1 MVSDYTIA
9 RYLNNLGNESRLGDW
24 NTDLNDADSG
34 ADALNPGNAAFDA
47 SEARARYLGLGG
59 TSSREMFATFS
70 NQLNVLLGRPAQN
83 YGQNSLF
90 GKPGMQYPGMQ
101 NALAAPVHGVN
112 VYVGAP
118 VFGQAI
124 VTGGGEITGA
134 GSAPAGGGVNVT
146 ANIGGG
152 EATGAEKLD
161 EAVKAA
167 QEKAPEGYEPSEWK
181 RIVDDAKA
189 AAEKRAK
196 ANDTDADD
204 EFRDI
209 LNKLP
214 TKDLKEEVDENGD
227 VVGLTEEQKKAEY
240 GRKLG
245 EWYAE
250 EIEGID
256 GTPERARLVDDVAGQ
271 DKEGFKLER
280 ASGKKLPGNVKAYTV
295 SGDAS
300 RHGLSEGQKIF
311 WVEDPKSG
319 QGGWFKEAS
328 RKGLSGKIDGLGVKG
343 GDTEIEVGGRS
354 DWIELGQEEG
364 DDRTVAGAVDEK
376 TKHAPLYDSFKI
388 KAAKG
393 ETSDAINADNDN
405 VYRDSD
411 GKWYVKQGDKFVEME
426 KQPKLVAGRLYFND
440 AKVPVDPSRVDDLP
454 AYMDSLRDG
463 AKEMKARQKAS
474 ETIVGTN
481 ASWPRV
487 MMVDKAMDEQIMKYE
502 KAAELRMGSDTLDI
516 EYDPTKGVINIT
528 CAPEDCQQVVAAMGF
543 GQPGDAE
550 KKRQVNAI
558 LQDLPKGVDVYYNGT
573 KLNLSE
579 DKPIKELVL
588 ALEGQGYRP
597 VTVKTGKPIDLS
609 IDRLDDKMIVD
620 ALAEKVEAAKKQ
632 SKTGNVSEIVFED
645 EVIFPESFS
654 TTEGGGGDKVL
665 DAAHVRNIAYKLSE
679 KFGHVPVSFGKATR
693 KGDPEGLSFV
703 TGVTKSD
710 VEQRNADF
718 TPPAKLAAPDPK
730 DQKPK
735 AKKLAAPAAAPA
747 GIPMDKPVIPES
759 GAEQGMFAWQRELTA
774 ARQKVASAPAAAA
787 PTAETP
793 KDDAGSKARALYTEG
808 KALYEAGK
816 YVEAEAKFQECYDV
830 KPHYTTLRSIAEC
843 KYEQG
848 DKAEALVYLN
858 KAKQYPKQ
866 DADFEKR
873 LDERIAEVEG
883 EIPQSQPA
891 TTAAA
896 PKPAAPAP
904 APVPAPAAPA
914 PASAP
919 AAASGWAALGDDGTG
934 NLSAPA
940 PQAKA
945 ETQGEKILR
954 EAQELAAQGS
964 SGGRTL

>member
-1 MVSDYTIA
+1 VVSDYTIA

-24 NTDLNDADSG
+24 NTDLNDADSS
-34 ADALNPGNAAFDA
+34 ADALNPENAAFDA

-161 EAVKAA
+161 EVVKAA

-189 AAEKRAK
+189 AAEKRAE

-214 TKDLKEEVDENGD
+214 TKDLKEEVDENGV
-227 VVGLTEEQKKAEY
+227 VVGATADQKKADY

-328 RKGLSGKIDGLGVKG
+328 RKGVSGKIDGLGVKG
-343 GDTEIEVGGRS
+343 GDKEIEVGGRS

-376 TKHAPLYDSFKI
+376 TKHASLYDNFKI
-388 KAAKG
+388 KDSSG
-393 ETSDAINADNDN
+393 ETADAIKTDNAN
-405 VYRDSD
+405 VYRGND
-411 GKWYVKQGDKFVEME
+411 GKWYVKDGDKFVEME

-454 AYMDSLRDG
+454 AYMDSIKGG
-463 AKEMKARQKAS
+463 AKEMRVRQAAIQESDPKATAERVARVNKALT
-474 ETIVGTN
+474 E
-481 ASWPRV
+481 
-487 MMVDKAMDEQIMKYE
+487 AMDETGKGKLTMVSADGSRIDIDC
-502 KAAELRMGSDTLDI
+502 KA
-516 EYDPTKGVINIT
+516 
-528 CAPEDCQQVVAAMGF
+528 EDCKTVRDAMGF
-543 GQPGDAE
+543 DPVEADQQ
-550 KKRQVNAI
+550 KKINAI
-558 LQDLPKGVDVYYNGT
+558 LKDLPQGVDVYLNGK
-573 KLNLSE
+573 KLSLSE
-579 DKPIKELVL
+579 DRPLGQL
-588 ALEGQGYRP
+588 QQAL
-597 VTVKTGKPIDLS
+597 
-609 IDRLDDKMIVD
+609 DK
-620 ALAEKVEAAKKQ
+620 
-632 SKTGNVSEIVFED
+632 
-645 EVIFPESFS
+645 
-654 TTEGGGGDKVL
+654 
-665 DAAHVRNIAYKLSE
+665 
-679 KFGHVPVSFGKATR
+679 
-693 KGDPEGLSFV
+693 
-703 TGVTKSD
+703 
-710 VEQRNADF
+710 
-718 TPPAKLAAPDPK
+718 
-730 DQKPK
+730 
-735 AKKLAAPAAAPA
+735 AAPAATAETVAADSAAPAPAQKPDVEPKPAAEESKSAAQLPTPAAAPKPQSGTAPA

-848 DKAEALVYLN
+848 DKEEALVYLN

-873 LDERIAEVEG
+873 LDGRIAEVEG

-914 PASAP
+914 PATAP
-919 AAASGWAALGDDGTG
+919 AATSGWAALGNDETG
-934 NLSAPA
+934 DLSAPA
-940 PQAKA
+940 PQAKP

-954 EAQELAAQGS
+954 EAREKAAAQDK
-964 SGGRTL
+964 SGRRSL